1 MTFKQCDAFVGRCLM
16 ILETAR
22 ADRDSRT
29 VRVVLDALAKAY
41 GIYVDKRRSGG
52 QPHL

>member
-1 MTFKQCDAFVGRCLM
+1 MTIKERDAFTTRCLM

-41 GIYVDKRRSGG
+41 GLR
-52 QPHL
+52 P